1 MIFLQPWAFG
11 LLGLAGAITALYFL
25 RRREEHLTVSAL
37 WLWQK
42 EQEHPRSALSFLWT
56 KLGLLLMQLA
66 VLAAL
71 VFALAAPT
79 LPHEFFGGGTFAIVI
94 DGSASMQ
101 TQEQEHTRYE
111 RAVALAIEHIERRRP
126 SRITV
131 IQAQSAPRLLVP
143 LTESRAQAIERLT
156 SSRPTLQSNASG
168 SKVLQILRSQQ
179 ELENYDGIIYISD
192 HPSVDLLDGS
202 VIWVPI
208 GSPRKNL
215 AITGF
220 AVRPVPE
227 AAAGLALWAQ
237 LENFSGEPLAGVLKF
252 FAEGT
257 EIFSEPVRVEPEE
270 RRSVEMIYPR
280 NTSGHFMVA
289 LDVSDDFAYDNA
301 RYFVMPARPMLRILW
316 LGERNFFLERA
327 LNIFAKLDIET
338 ATDISEAQDYDMVIA
353 NGVELR
359 SPHAGRFFL
368 VNSSLEPFVRLGGI
382 VVEPTSPQLFQ
393 TAHPLVQSVHTEHL
407 QTTNFREVEFAP
419 PVQTVVTFNGQP
431 VLATYRTGLLS
442 FIYLGT
448 DLRASPLV
456 LTPSFPI
463 LVQNVIRWLLPE
475 ANLPAEQFVSEQ
487 FPAPGFTERGAVNLD
502 PSESNVNAL
511 NEGRSPAHDES
522 THTEKMHRQAPLWSY
537 GAGVALG
544 LLLIELFFHDRR
556 LFAKRRREWTDELDL

>member
-1 MIFLQPWAFG
+1 MIFLQTWAFG
-11 LLGLAGAITALYFL
+11 LLGLAGVITALYFL
-25 RRREEHLTVSAL
+25 RRREERLTVSAL
-37 WLWQK
+37 WLWRQ

-111 RAVALAIEHIERRRP
+111 RALALAIEHIERRRP

-143 LTESRAQAIERLT
+143 LTESRAQAIETLT

-168 SKVLQILRSQQ
+168 ANVLQILRSQQ
-179 ELENYDGIIYISD
+179 ELANYDGIIYISD
-192 HPSVDLLDGS
+192 HPSFDLLDGS

-220 AVRPVPE
+220 AVRRAPE
-227 AAAGLALWAQ
+227 AAPGLALWAQ
-237 LENFSGEPLAGVLKF
+237 LENFSGEPLAGVLRF
-252 FAEGT
+252 FAEET
-257 EIFSEPVRVEPEE
+257 EIFSEPVRVEPKE
-270 RRSVEMIYPR
+270 RRSVEMMYPR
-280 NTSGHFMVA
+280 NTIGRFMVA
-289 LDVSDDFAYDNA
+289 LDISDDFAFDNA

-327 LNIFAKLDIET
+327 LDIFVKLDIET
-338 ATDISEAQDYDMVIA
+338 PASATDISETEDYDLVIA

-359 SPHAGRFFL
+359 SLPAGRFFL
-368 VNSSLEPFVRLGGI
+368 MNSSLEPFVRLGDI
-382 VVEPTSPQLFQ
+382 VVETTSPQLLQ
-393 TAHPLVQSVHTEHL
+393 AAHPLVQSVHTEHL
-407 QTTNFREVEFAP
+407 QTTNFREVELAP
-419 PVQTVVTFNGQP
+419 PVQTLVTSNGQP

-487 FPAPGFTERGAVNLD
+487 FPAPGFTDRGAVNLD
-502 PSESNVNAL
+502 PSESQINAL
-511 NEGRSPAHDES
+511 SEGRSPAHDES
-522 THTEKMHRQAPLWSY
+522 THTEKTHTQAPLWSY
-537 GAGVALG
+537 GAWGALG
-544 LLLIELFFHDRR
+544 LLLIELFFHDHR
-556 LFAKRRREWTDELDL
+556 LFAKRRKEVGR